1 MPYVLLGLAL
11 LVAALL
17 YWQLVVAEGAHL
29 GARVVVWLY
38 DLVAPR
44 YDRLKQ
50 FDLDVEAGTLGLP
63 LTQLLAEVPVPLVLD
78 VACGTSRLARA
89 LLPQIAFD
97 GVVINADLSARM
109 LRQGRPHLAPWPGRA
124 AWLRAPVGRLPF
136 AAGTFHAVAC
146 LEALEFTPDPR
157 ASLAECVRVLRP
169 GGILVVTNRI
179 GLQARLIPGKT
190 FSRPAFQHLLTA
202 LPLAQVEVLPWQEE
216 YDLAFARKRAESA
229 GVV

>member
-1 MPYVLLGLAL
+1 MPYVVGVLIIL
-11 LVAALL
+11 AALL
-17 YWQLVVAEGAHL
+17 YWQLVLAEGAHL

-50 FDLDVEAGTLGLP
+50 FDPEVEAGTLGLP

-97 GVVINADLSARM
+97 GVVINLDLSMRM
-109 LRQGRPHLAPWPGRA
+109 LRRGRPLLDHWPGRA
-124 AWLRAPVGRLPF
+124 AWLRSPADTLPF
-136 AAGTFHAVAC
+136 AAASFHAVAC
-146 LEALEFTPDPR
+146 LEALEFLPDPR
-157 ASLAECVRVLRP
+157 AALAECVRVLRP
-169 GGILVVTNRI
+169 GGILLVTNRI
-179 GLQARLIPGKT
+179 GFQARLLPGKT
-190 FSRPAFQHLLTA
+190 FTRPAFQRLLAA

-216 YDLAFARKRAESA
+216 YDLAFARKA
-229 GVV
+229 G